1 MNSTHPSHIVG
12 IGASAGGLEVLQT
25 FFDRL
30 NLDTNFAFVVIQ
42 HLSSDHESMM
52 NELLGRHTSLP
63 ITVVNK
69 SVPLMANHIY
79 LISSLHN
86 VVAAEGRLSPSP
98 KEQKPTINLPVDTFF
113 QSLAEAYQD
122 RAIGIVLSGSGT
134 DGSRGV
140 KHVKEHG
147 GMVMV
152 QTPNTAKF
160 DGMPRA
166 TATAVS
172 VDFNLP
178 VADLV
183 REVNRLASS
192 EPAPSDGDQM
202 ADDRILNTILSLV
215 YDRVGND
222 FRQHRA
228 PTLLR
233 RIDKRMKIVD
243 CPTLQDY
250 YRFLKEHDPEVQL
263 LAEEFS
269 IAVSSFFRDSAVW
282 EVFRK
287 EVIPGLF
294 AGKKRSGPVRIWVPA
309 CSTGEEA
316 YTIAIL
322 LSEYQEKHQPFD
334 FKIFASDIDK
344 KALARAGAG
353 VFSESISHEVSPLFL
368 EKYFEKTPQQG
379 YRAKKKIRERIVFS
393 VHNLI
398 SDPSFIRMDLIS
410 CRNVLIYIKPEVQQ
424 RILENFHYA
433 LNYQAYLVLGANE
446 NLGGVQE
453 AFRTVAPR
461 SNIFQNVQHEK
472 FDRYASTP
480 SLSSRRHPDRRI
492 HVRTE
497 PTSGKKKSS
506 RDEYAAVMVREHA
519 PTTVFID
526 HEFTLLYVYGSVEQ
540 LLKFPQK
547 EVRLNLLDMV
557 NSEERL
563 LIRSGVRKAQEQQSS
578 VYYENV
584 SFGQGDRKQ
593 VLNLRFKEVRVEQQP
608 QSVVLIEFVPVEQPT
623 APPLL
628 LNHDRIIN
636 EQIELLEEEVEQ
648 KTVQLQSLSEQLESS
663 NEELQA
669 SNEELQAS
677 NEELQSSNEE
687 LQSVNEELHTVNAE
701 LKQKIEEAT
710 ASHNDISNL
719 LTSTDIAT
727 IFLDE
732 NLIVRMITPR
742 SEEIVNIRQKDIGR
756 SFTSFTTQLKRDT
769 LESVIRKVQ
778 ETGKPVRRE
787 VATRSGKYY
796 FNQVLPYRVD
806 DDTTQGVVVTFV
818 DISDSKKARAARL
831 SAERKTREAM
841 RRLEMVIES
850 LKVGIWEWVPRS
862 DQADWNRHMRGL
874 FDISADEFDGK
885 FATCFARIH
894 VDDQARVQAAF
905 QQAAEDGS
913 PLNIEFRVLW
923 KDRSVHY
930 IYAQG
935 RLVAPANKETS
946 PRMVGTCVD
955 LTQRKM
961 AEEAALQYGHLLEN
975 SHNEIYICDARTLR
989 FINVNRGAREN
1000 IGYTLEEMS
1009 ALTLLDVAPEVSRQ
1023 QFQDLT
1029 QTLDEQPEENI
1040 QFETTYQRRD
1050 GSHYHVLANLQQMQ
1064 YNGRPVFILIVLDV
1078 TEQAN
1083 FNAQIQE
1090 TNRQLKIANE
1100 YLDNFVFMAA
1110 HDLRAPVANLL
1121 SLVQLLEETEP
1132 EDTRIVSKIGISVE
1146 RLESTL
1152 SGLIKILNIQQY
1164 GQDEASK
1171 LSVEEVYCT
1180 IINRLDSQIQE
1191 ASAQLVTD
1199 FSSAAFCYIIPYL
1212 ESILY
1217 NLLSNALK
1225 YRAEDRPLRV
1235 EVRTRTEEDYLLLT
1249 VADNGRGIDLER
1261 YHEKLFKP
1269 FERLTRQASGQGIGM
1284 HLVKT
1289 MVEKN
1294 GGHIKVESTPNQ
1306 GTTFHIYLHTYEQK
1320 RHYATN
1326 SVH

>member
-1 MNSTHPSHIVG
+1 MSSTHPTYIVG

-25 FFDRL
+25 FFGQVDP
-30 NLDTNFAFVVIQ
+30 NTNFAFVVIQ

-52 NELLGRHTSLP
+52 DELLSRHTSLP

-69 SVPLMANHIY
+69 PVTLMANHVY
-79 LISSLHN
+79 LISTQHN
-86 VVAAEGRLSPSP
+86 VVASDGLLRPTP
-98 KEQKPTINLPVDTFF
+98 KEKKPVINLPVDTFF
-113 QSLAEAYQD
+113 NSLAEAYQE
-122 RAIGIVLSGSGT
+122 RAIGIILSGSGT

-140 KHVKEHG
+140 KHIKECG
-147 GMVMV
+147 GMVMA
-152 QTPNTAKF
+152 QTPGTAKF

-166 TATAVS
+166 TVSAVS

-178 VADLV
+178 VAELA
-183 REVNRLASS
+183 REINRLAANR
-192 EPAPSDGDQM
+192 PAPIDADQM

-233 RIDKRMKIVD
+233 RIDKRMKITD
-243 CPTLQDY
+243 RATLQEY
-250 YRFLKEHDPEVQL
+250 YYFLQEHEAEVQSL
-263 LAEEFS
+263 SEEFS
-269 IAVSSFFRDSAVW
+269 IAVSSFFRDPSVW
-282 EVFRK
+282 KVFQQEV
-287 EVIPGLF
+287 VPAIF
-294 AGKKRSGPVRIWVPA
+294 ASNTRGEPIRAWVPA

-316 YTIAIL
+316 YTIAIIF
-322 LSEYQEKHQPFD
+322 SEHQEQHRHID

-353 VFSESISHEVSPLFL
+353 LFSESIAHELSPPLL
-368 EKYFEKTPQQG
+368 EKYFDKVPQQG
-379 YRAKKKIRERIVFS
+379 YRAKKKIREHIVFS

-410 CRNVLIYIKPEVQQ
+410 CRNVLIYIKQEVQQ
-424 RILENFHYA
+424 RILENFHYS
-433 LNYQAYLVLGANE
+433 LKYHAYLVLGANE
-446 NLGGVQE
+446 NLGGVQS

-461 SNIFQNVQHEK
+461 TNIFQNVQHEK
-472 FDRYASTP
+472 FDRYASMS
-480 SLSSRRHPDRRI
+480 SLAPRRRSADRRI
-492 HVRTE
+492 QVRSE
-497 PTSGKKKSS
+497 KAAGKES
-506 RDEYAAVMVREHA
+506 DHDTYAAVMVREHA
-519 PTTVFID
+519 PTSVFID
-526 HEFTLLYVYGSVEQ
+526 HEFGLLYVYGSVEQ
-540 LLKFPQK
+540 VLRFPQK
-547 EVRLNLLDMV
+547 EVRLNILDMV
-557 NSEERL
+557 GPEERL
-563 LIRSGVRKAQEQQSS
+563 LIRSGVRQAQAQRSS
-578 VYYENV
+578 VYYENIP
-584 SFGQGDRKQ
+584 FGQDDQKQ
-593 VLNLRFKEVRVEQQP
+593 VLNLRFKEVEIAQR
-608 QSVVLIEFVPVEQPT
+608 SKAAVLIEFVPVKQPT
-623 APPLL
+623 ETPLL
-628 LNHDRIIN
+628 LNHDRIVN
-636 EQIELLEEEVEQ
+636 EQIEMLEEEVAE

-701 LKQKIEEAT
+701 LKQKIREAT
-710 ASHNDISNL
+710 ASRNDMSNL

-756 SFTSFTTQLKRDT
+756 PFTSFTTRLKRDT
-769 LESVIRKVQ
+769 LESVIRRVQ
-778 ETGKPVRRE
+778 STGKPVRRE
-787 VATRSGKYY
+787 VTTQNGKHY

-806 DDTTQGVVVTFV
+806 DDAIQGVVVTFV

-831 SAERKTREAM
+831 RAERKTKEAM

-850 LKVGIWEWVPRS
+850 LKVGIWEWTPNT
-862 DQADWNRHMRGL
+862 DQADWNQHMRGL
-874 FDISADEFDGK
+874 FDISAEEFDGK
-885 FATCFARIH
+885 FTTCFAQIH
-894 VDDQARVQAAF
+894 ADDQARVQEAF
-905 QQAAEDGS
+905 HRAAEDGS
-913 PLNIEFRVLW
+913 PLNIEFRVMW

-935 RLVAPANKETS
+935 RMVTPTNREAHA
-946 PRMVGTCVD
+946 RMVGTCVD

-961 AEEAALQYGHLLEN
+961 AEEAALQYGQLLES

-1000 IGYTLEEMS
+1000 IGYSLDQMMT
-1009 ALTLLDVAPEVSRQ
+1009 LTLLDIAPEISRQ
-1023 QFQDLT
+1023 EFQELT
-1029 QTLDEQPEENI
+1029 QTLDEGQEENI
-1040 QFETTYQRRD
+1040 QFETTYQRHD

-1064 YNGRPVFILIVLDV
+1064 YNGRPVFILIVLDI
-1078 TEQAN
+1078 TEQAT
-1083 FNAQIQE
+1083 FNAQLQE

-1110 HDLRAPVANLL
+1110 HDLRAPVANLI
-1121 SLVQLLEETEP
+1121 SLVQLLEDANP
-1132 EDTRIVSKIGISVE
+1132 KDTRIVSRIGTSVE

-1164 GQDEASK
+1164 GQDEAAM
-1171 LSVEEVYCT
+1171 LSVEEVYRT
-1180 IINRLDSQIQE
+1180 ITNRLDRQIEE
-1191 ASAQLVTD
+1191 AGAQLVTD
-1199 FSSAAFCYIIPYL
+1199 FSSGSFYYIAPYL
-1212 ESILY
+1212 ESIIY

-1225 YRAEDRPLRV
+1225 YRCEDRPLRV
-1235 EVRTRTEEDYLLLT
+1235 EVRTRTQEDFLVLT
-1249 VADNGRGIDLER
+1249 VADNGKGIDLER
-1261 YHEKLFKP
+1261 YQEKLFKP
-1269 FERLTRQASGQGIGM
+1269 FERLTRQADGQGIGM

-1294 GGHIKVESTPNQ
+1294 GGYIHVESEPDQ
-1306 GTTFHIYLHTYEQK
+1306 GTVFHIYLHTYEHK
-1320 RHYATN
+1320 RQYATN

>member
-25 FFDRL
+25 FFSQINL
-30 NLDTNFAFVVIQ
+30 NTNFAFVVIQ

-52 NELLGRHTSLP
+52 NELLSRHTSLP
-63 ITVVNK
+63 ITVVDK
-69 SVPLMANHIY
+69 PIPLTANHIY
-79 LISSLHN
+79 LISSQHN

-98 KEQKPTINLPVDTFF
+98 KEEKPTINLPIDIFF
-113 QSLAEAYQD
+113 HSLAEAYQD
-122 RAIGIVLSGSGT
+122 RAIGIVLSGTGT

-140 KHVKEHG
+140 KRIKEHG

-152 QTPNTAKF
+152 QTPGTAKF

-166 TATAVS
+166 TVTAVS

-178 VADLV
+178 VADLAQ
-183 REVNRLASS
+183 EINRLANN
-192 EPAPSDGDQM
+192 EPASSDGDQM

-215 YDRVGND
+215 YDRTGND
-222 FRQHRA
+222 FRQHRP

-233 RIDKRMKIVD
+233 RIDKRMKIVG

-250 YRFLKEHDPEVQL
+250 YHFLKEHDPEVQL

-269 IAVSSFFRDSAVW
+269 IAVSSFFRDASVW

-287 EVIPGLF
+287 EVVPTLF
-294 AGKKRSGPVRIWVPA
+294 AGRKGSEPVRIWVPA

-322 LSEYQEKHQPFD
+322 LSEHQEKQHPID

-353 VFSESISHEVSPLFL
+353 VFSESITHEVSPLLL
-368 EKYFEKTPQQG
+368 EKYFEKTPSQG
-379 YRAKKKIRERIVFS
+379 YRVKKKIRERIVFS

-446 NLGGVQE
+446 NLGAVQE
-453 AFRTVAPR
+453 AFRAVAPR
-461 SNIFQNVQHEK
+461 TNIFRNVQHEK

-480 SLSSRRHPDRRI
+480 SLSSRRRPTDRRI
-492 HVRTE
+492 PVRSE
-497 PTSGKKKSS
+497 PSAGKKSS
-506 RDEYAAVMVREHA
+506 QDEYAAVMVREHA

-526 HEFTLLYVYGSVEQ
+526 EEFTLLYVYGSVEQ
-540 LLKFPQK
+540 ILKFPQK
-547 EVRLNLLDMV
+547 EVRLSLLDMV
-557 NSEERL
+557 DSEERL
-563 LIRSGVRKAQEQQSS
+563 LIRSGVRKAQEQHSS

-584 SFGQGDRKQ
+584 SFGQGSRKQ
-593 VLNLRFKEVRVEQQP
+593 VLNLRFKEVRVGRQRKP
-608 QSVVLIEFVPVEQPT
+608 AVLIEFVPLQQPSET
-623 APPLL
+623 PLL
-628 LNHDRIIN
+628 LNHDRIVN
-636 EQIELLEEEVEQ
+636 EQIEMLEEEVEQ

-701 LKQKIEEAT
+701 LKQKIGEAT
-710 ASHNDISNL
+710 ASHNDMSNL

-732 NLIVRMITPR
+732 HLIVRMITPR

-756 SFTSFTTQLKRDT
+756 PFTSFTTQLKRDT

-778 ETGKPVRRE
+778 ASGKPVRRE
-787 VATRSGKYY
+787 VTTRSGKHY

-806 DDTTQGVVVTFV
+806 DDVTLGVVVTFV

-850 LKVGIWEWVPRS
+850 LKVGIWEWVPSS
-862 DQADWNRHMRGL
+862 DQADWNQHMRGL
-874 FDISADEFDGK
+874 FDINAGEFDGK
-885 FATCFARIH
+885 LATCFTRIH
-894 VDDQARVQAAF
+894 VDDQARVREAF
-905 QQAAEDGS
+905 QQAAETEGL
-913 PLNIEFRVLW
+913 LNLEFRVLW

-935 RLVAPANKETS
+935 RMVAPPSKEAS

-1009 ALTLLDVAPEVSRQ
+1009 ALTLLDVAPDVSRQ

-1064 YNGRPVFILIVLDV
+1064 YNGRPVFILIVLDI
-1078 TEQAN
+1078 TEQAI
-1083 FNAQIQE
+1083 FNAQLQE

-1121 SLVQLLEETEP
+1121 SLVQLLEESEP

-1146 RLESTL
+1146 RLENTL

-1164 GQDEASK
+1164 GQNEALK
-1171 LSVEEVYCT
+1171 LSVEEVYYT

-1191 ASAQLVTD
+1191 TSAQLVTD
-1199 FSSAAFCYIIPYL
+1199 FSAVAFCYIIPYL

-1225 YRAEDRPLRV
+1225 YRSEDRPLRV
-1235 EVRTRTEEDYLLLT
+1235 EVRTQTKEDYLLLT
-1249 VADNGRGIDLER
+1249 VADNGRGIDLKR
-1261 YHEKLFKP
+1261 YREKLFKP
-1269 FERLTRQASGQGIGM
+1269 FEQLTRQATGQGIGM

-1294 GGHIKVESTPNQ
+1294 GGYIEVESTPNQ

-1320 RHYATN
+1320 RHYATD
-1326 SVH
+1326 SIH

>member
-25 FFDRL
+25 FFSQL
-30 NLDTNFAFVVIQ
+30 NPETNFAFVVIQ

-52 NELLGRHTSLP
+52 NELLSRHTSLP

-69 SVPLMANHIY
+69 AVPLMANHVY
-79 LISSLHN
+79 LISSQHN

-98 KEQKPTINLPVDTFF
+98 KEQKPTINLPIDTFF

-140 KHVKEHG
+140 KHIKEHG

-192 EPAPSDGDQM
+192 EPAPSDGDQL

-269 IAVSSFFRDSAVW
+269 IAVSSFFRDPAVW

-287 EVIPGLF
+287 EVVPELF

-322 LSEYQEKHQPFD
+322 LSEHQEKHQPID

-353 VFSESISHEVSPLFL
+353 VFSESISHEMSPFFL

-379 YRAKKKIRERIVFS
+379 YRAKKNIRERIVFS

-410 CRNVLIYIKPEVQQ
+410 CRNVLIYIKSEVQQ

-446 NLGGVQE
+446 NLGGVRE
-453 AFRTVAPR
+453 AFRLVAPR

-480 SLSSRRHPDRRI
+480 SLSSGRRPNRRI
-492 HVRTE
+492 HVRSE
-497 PTSGKKKSS
+497 PPAGKKKSS

-526 HEFTLLYVYGSVEQ
+526 REFTLLYVYGSVEQ

-557 NSEERL
+557 DSEERL

-584 SFGQGDRKQ
+584 SFGQGSRKQ
-593 VLNLRFKEVRVEQQP
+593 ALNLRFKEVRVEQQP
-608 QSVVLIEFVPVEQPT
+608 QSAVLIEFVPVKQPT
-623 APPLL
+623 ETPLL

-710 ASHNDISNL
+710 ASRNDMSNL

-787 VATRSGKYY
+787 VTTRSGKHY

-806 DDTTQGVVVTFV
+806 DDATQGVVVTFV

-862 DQADWNRHMRGL
+862 DQADWNQHMRGL

-894 VDDQARVQAAF
+894 ADDQARVREAF
-905 QQAAEDGS
+905 QEAAASES
-913 PLNIEFRVLW
+913 MLNIEFRVLW

-935 RLVAPANKETS
+935 RMVTAPS

-961 AEEAALQYGHLLEN
+961 AEEAALQYGQLLEN

-1040 QFETTYQRRD
+1040 QLETTYQRRD

-1064 YNGRPVFILIVLDV
+1064 YNGRPVFILIVLDI
-1078 TEQAN
+1078 TEQAI
-1083 FNAQIQE
+1083 FNAQLQE

-1121 SLVQLLEETEP
+1121 SLVQLLEDSKP
-1132 EDTRIVSKIGISVE
+1132 EDTRIVSRIGISVE

-1171 LSVEEVYCT
+1171 LTVEEVYHT
-1180 IINRLDSQIQE
+1180 IINRLDPQIQE

-1199 FSSAAFCYIIPYL
+1199 FSPATFYYIAPYL

-1225 YRAEDRPLRV
+1225 YRSEDRPLRV

-1249 VADNGRGIDLER
+1249 VADNGSGIDLER

-1269 FERLTRQASGQGIGM
+1269 FERLTRQATGQGIGM

-1294 GGHIKVESTPNQ
+1294 GGYIKVESTPNQ

>member
-25 FFDRL
+25 FFSQL
-30 NLDTNFAFVVIQ
+30 SPTTNFAFVVIQ

-52 NELLGRHTSLP
+52 NELLSRHTSLP
-63 ITVVNK
+63 ITVVDK
-69 SVPLMANHIY
+69 PVPLMANHIY
-79 LISSLHN
+79 LISSQHN
-86 VVAAEGRLSPSP
+86 VVAAQGRLSPSP
-98 KEQKPTINLPVDTFF
+98 KETKPAINLPIDTFF
-113 QSLAEAYQD
+113 HSLAEAYQD
-122 RAIGIVLSGSGT
+122 RTIGIVLSGSGT

-140 KHVKEHG
+140 KRIKEHG

-152 QTPNTAKF
+152 QTPGTAKF

-166 TATAVS
+166 TANAVS
-172 VDFNLP
+172 VDFNLT
-178 VADLV
+178 VADLAQ
-183 REVNRLASS
+183 EINRLASN
-192 EPAPSDGDQM
+192 EPASSDGDQM

-222 FRQHRA
+222 FRQHRP

-243 CPTLQDY
+243 CPTMQDY
-250 YRFLKEHDPEVQL
+250 YHFLVEHDPEVQL

-269 IAVSSFFRDSAVW
+269 IAVSSFFRDTSVW

-287 EVIPGLF
+287 EVVSELF
-294 AGKKRSGPVRIWVPA
+294 AGKKRGESVRVWVPA

-322 LSEYQEKHQPFD
+322 LSEHQEKHQPVD

-353 VFSESISHEVSPLFL
+353 VFSESIAHEVSPPLL
-368 EKYFEKTPQQG
+368 EKYFEKIPAQG
-379 YRAKKKIRERIVFS
+379 YRAKKNIRERIVFS

-433 LNYQAYLVLGANE
+433 LNYQGYLVLGANE
-446 NLGGVQE
+446 NLGAVQE
-453 AFRTVAPR
+453 AFQTVAPR
-461 SNIFQNVQHEK
+461 TNIFRNVQHQK
-472 FDRYASTP
+472 FDRYAATT
-480 SLSSRRHPDRRI
+480 SLSVRRRATDRRI
-492 HVRTE
+492 PVRSE
-497 PTSGKKKSS
+497 PTAGKRSGH
-506 RDEYAAVMVREHA
+506 DEYAAIMVREHA
-519 PTTVFID
+519 PITVFVD
-526 HEFTLLYVYGSVEQ
+526 DEFTLLYVYGSVEQ
-540 LLKFPQK
+540 ILKFPQK
-547 EVRLNLLDMV
+547 EARLNLLDMV
-557 NSEERL
+557 DSEERL
-563 LIRSGVRKAQEQQSS
+563 LIRSGVRKAQEQHSS
-578 VYYENV
+578 VYYESV
-584 SFGQGDRKQ
+584 SFGQGSLKQ
-593 VLNLRFKEVRVEQQP
+593 ILNLRFKEVRVGRQRKAA
-608 QSVVLIEFVPVEQPT
+608 VLIEFIPLQQP
-623 APPLL
+623 AEMPLL
-628 LNHDRIIN
+628 LNHDRIVN
-636 EQIELLEEEVEQ
+636 EQIEMLEEEVEQ
-648 KTVQLQSLSEQLESS
+648 KTVQLQSLSEQLES
-663 NEELQA
+663 

-710 ASHNDISNL
+710 ASRNDMGNL

-756 SFTSFTTQLKRDT
+756 PFTSFTTQLKRDT

-778 ETGKPVRRE
+778 ATGKPVRRE
-787 VATRSGKYY
+787 VATRSGRHYY
-796 FNQVLPYRVD
+796 NQVLPYRVD
-806 DDTTQGVVVTFV
+806 DDATQEVVITFV

-850 LKVGIWEWVPRS
+850 LKVGIWEWTPS
-862 DQADWNRHMRGL
+862 NDQTHWNQHMRGL
-874 FDISADEFDGK
+874 FDINANEFDGK
-885 FATCFARIH
+885 LTTCFARIH
-894 VDDQARVQAAF
+894 VDDQAWVREAF
-905 QQAAEDGS
+905 QQAAETEGL
-913 PLNIEFRVLW
+913 LNVEFRVLW

-935 RLVAPANKETS
+935 RMVPPPSKEAS

-955 LTQRKM
+955 LTQRKL

-989 FINVNRGAREN
+989 FINVNRGARQN
-1000 IGYTLEEMS
+1000 MGYTLEEMS
-1009 ALTLLDVAPEVSRQ
+1009 SLTLLDVAPDVSRQ
-1023 QFQDLT
+1023 QFQSLT
-1029 QTLDEQPEENI
+1029 QTLDEQPEESI

-1050 GSHYHVLANLQQMQ
+1050 GSYYHVLANLQQMQ
-1064 YNGRPVFILIVLDV
+1064 YNGRPVFILIVLDI
-1078 TEQAN
+1078 TERAV
-1083 FNAQIQE
+1083 FNARLQE

-1121 SLVQLLEETEP
+1121 SLVQLLEESAP
-1132 EDTRIVSKIGISVE
+1132 EDTRIVSKIGTSVE

-1164 GQDEASK
+1164 GQDEASE
-1171 LSVEEVYCT
+1171 LSVEAVYHT
-1180 IINRLDSQIQE
+1180 IINRLNPQIQE
-1191 ASAQLVTD
+1191 ASAQFVTD
-1199 FSSAAFCYIIPYL
+1199 FSSATFCYIVPYL

-1235 EVRTRTEEDYLLLT
+1235 EVSTQTKEDYLLLT

-1261 YHEKLFKP
+1261 YRKKLFKP
-1269 FERLTRQASGQGIGM
+1269 FEQLTRQASGQGIGM

-1289 MVEKN
+1289 MVERN
-1294 GGHIKVESTPNQ
+1294 GGYIEVESTPNQ

-1320 RHYATN
+1320 RHYATD
-1326 SVH
+1326 SIH